1 MTKHDTKAKAVRN
14 TKRAARTA
22 TIKRIAEEHRGIAFP
37 DDTQPKKGKSVISHQ
52 QKAAWNASA
61 EDALDAALRTASD
74 GENDWAVQVAHE
86 NRVTFKWAHLNPG
99 MQRMNLGN
107 VLRGKLR
114 RGEKVQVEGVAVG

>member
-14 TKRAARTA
+14 TKRAARA
-22 TIKRIAEEHRGIAFP
+22 PEP
-37 DDTQPKKGKSVISHQ
+37 LPPLKGKSVISHQ

-86 NRVTFKWAHLNPG
+86 NRVAFKWAHLNPG